1 MIDIFKDFYETISF
15 IDLIFLIITILSVL
29 KCYRKGFVLSILT
42 ASKWLLAYIVTLI
55 LFPKIKPYFKNI
67 IDSEY
72 VLDLTLGISIFI
84 LVIFI
89 ILMINKGISKAVKYS
104 GIGRLDSVFGFFFGF
119 IRSYIICVCIFSA
132 IDIVYNYNKWPIN
145 TNKSFI
151 FPYIEKGSNYL
162 IKEFP
167 NEKKYQDSKEKI
179 EALEFKVKRRVWCI
193 WYKQQ

>member
-1 MIDIFKDFYETISF
+1 MVDALKDFYEAISI
-15 IDLIFLIITILSVL
+15 IDLIFLVITIFSVI
-29 KCYRKGFVLSILT
+29 KCYRKGFILSLLSV
-42 ASKWLLAYIVTLI
+42 SKWLLAYVVTLV

-72 VLDLTLGISIFI
+72 VLDVTLGLVIFI

-89 ILMINKGISKAVKYS
+89 ILIANKGIGKTVKFV
-104 GIGRLDSVFGFFFGF
+104 GLGRLDSLFGLFFGFF
-119 IRSYIICVCIFSA
+119 RSYIISVCLFSA

-145 TNKSFI
+145 NDKSYT

-167 NEKKYQDSKEKI
+167 NEKKYQDSREKI
-179 EALEFKVKRRVWCI
+179 EDL
-193 WYKQQ
+193 